1 MEKRDKIVMKIKV
14 KKKKMEGVIIM
25 KIIIAMKNKK
35 WRIPKK
41 LLKK

>member
-14 KKKKMEGVIIM
+14 KKKKKMEGVIIM
-25 KIIIAMKNKK
+25 KIIIAMMNKK

-41 LLKK
+41 L